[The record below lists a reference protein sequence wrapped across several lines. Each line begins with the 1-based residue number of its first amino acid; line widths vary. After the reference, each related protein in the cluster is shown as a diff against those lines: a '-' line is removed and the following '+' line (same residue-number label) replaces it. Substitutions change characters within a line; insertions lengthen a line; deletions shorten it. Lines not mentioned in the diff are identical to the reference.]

1 VSDQD
6 QARDPGIEDFAANVG
21 ERYEVAG
28 PDGNLPL
35 TLEEARPL
43 GHSARPGGAF
53 ALTFLG
59 PADPVLPQA
68 IYRLSRGDEADDIFI
83 VPITQDAFGTR
94 YEAIFT

>member
-1 VSDQD
+1 MSGED
-6 QARDPGIEDFAANVG
+6 QAGDPGIDDFAANVG
-21 ERYEVAG
+21 ERYELASA
-28 PDGNLPL
+28 DGDLPL

-68 IYRLSRGDEADDIFI
+68 IYRLSRGDEAHDIFI
-83 VPITQDAFGTR
+83 VPITQDASGTR
-94 YEAIFT
+94 YEAIFN